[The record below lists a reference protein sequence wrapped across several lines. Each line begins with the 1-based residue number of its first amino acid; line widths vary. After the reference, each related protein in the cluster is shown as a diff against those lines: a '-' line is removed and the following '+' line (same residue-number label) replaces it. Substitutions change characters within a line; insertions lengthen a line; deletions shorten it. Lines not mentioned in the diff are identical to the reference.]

1 MSWFK
6 NVWSGG
12 LGVITFTAALVVTP
26 IVSVYNGVDE
36 MMEDN
41 PQGVSNWAQFKE
53 GASFGL
59 IDAKDGLTPE
69 STADAVYDSGKA
81 VGEGALRFGERL
93 IERASEDLDGVSD
106 RFKDVSADV
115 DSILKTQTSTNRFLD
130 PSADYSLPEDP
141 PEPEQ

>member
-12 LGVITFTAALVVTP
+12 LGALTFAAAVVVTP
-26 IVSVYNGVDE
+26 IVSVYNGVEE

-41 PQGVSNWAQFKE
+41 PQGVSNWGQFKE

-69 STADAVYDSGKA
+69 STADAVYDSGKS
-81 VGEGALRFGERL
+81 VGEGALRFGDRL
-93 IERASEDLDGVSD
+93 LERASDDLEGVSD
-106 RFKDVSADV
+106 QFKDVSVSA
-115 DSILKTQTSTNRFLD
+115 DSIFQTETQTNRFLD
-130 PSADYSLPEDP
+130 PNADYSLPEDT
-141 PEPEQ
+141 PEPNQ

>member
-12 LGVITFTAALVVTP
+12 LGALTFAAAVVITP

-36 MMEDN
+36 MRKDN
-41 PQGVSNWAQFKE
+41 PQGVSNWGQFKE

-81 VGEGALRFGERL
+81 VGEGALRFGDRL
-93 IERASEDLDGVSD
+93 LERASEDLEGVSD
-106 RFKDVSADV
+106 RFKDVSV
-115 DSILKTQTSTNRFLD
+115 DSIFTPTQTNRFLD

>member
-1 MSWFK
+1 MSAFK
-6 NVWSGG
+6 KIWSGG
-12 LGVITFTAALVVTP
+12 LGLVTFTAALIITP

-36 MMEDN
+36 MMDDN
-41 PQGVSNWAQFKE
+41 PQGVSNWGQFKE

-69 STADAVYDSGKA
+69 STADAVYDGGKA
-81 VGEGALRFGERL
+81 VGEGALRFGDRL
-93 IERASEDLDGVSD
+93 LERASEDLEGVSD
-106 RFKDVSADV
+106 QFQDVS
-115 DSILKTQTSTNRFLD
+115 SEPTQTNRFLD

>member
-1 MSWFK
+1 MSAFK
-6 NVWSGG
+6 KIWSGG
-12 LGVITFTAALVVTP
+12 LGLVTFTAALIITP

-36 MMEDN
+36 MMDDN
-41 PQGVSNWAQFKE
+41 PQGVSNWGQFKE

-69 STADAVYDSGKA
+69 SAADAVYDSGKA
-81 VGEGALRFGERL
+81 VGEGATRFGERL
-93 IERASEDLDGVSD
+93 IERASDDLEGVSD
-106 RFKDVSADV
+106 QFQDVS
-115 DSILKTQTSTNRFLD
+115 SEPTQANRFLD